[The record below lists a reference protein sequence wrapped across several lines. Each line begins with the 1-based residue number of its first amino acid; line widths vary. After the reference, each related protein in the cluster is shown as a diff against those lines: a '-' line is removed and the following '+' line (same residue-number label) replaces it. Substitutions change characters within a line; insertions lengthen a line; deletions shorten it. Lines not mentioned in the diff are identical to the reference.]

1 MSSADGPLRR
11 IGMDQDRAVQV
22 GQVPRKSWGKAPIDR
37 EQPEAYGLQV
47 MLAHPGVQVLAK
59 LGAG

>member
-1 MSSADGPLRR
+1 MGRFAKLEWIQG
-11 IGMDQDRAVQV
+11 RAVQV

-37 EQPEAYGLQV
+37 GQPEAYGLQV